1 MHRMTT
7 TIEALLVTLASAGCT
22 SRAASDDAL
31 ADHRPSTLSCAEI
44 TTTSLHLPG
53 LQVKSAVENPAS
65 ASLPAHCQITGAL
78 HERTGIDGKP
88 YAIGFELRTPLPDA
102 WNGRFFFQGGGGTNG
117 VIVPATGNL
126 LNAPSGTA
134 LALGYAVASTDGGH
148 ATGQS
153 DATFGV
159 DPQARSDY
167 GYNAVV
173 QVTFTAKQIVLAHYG
188 RPPQRSYFLGCSN
201 GGRDAM
207 VAASRIPFEYDGF
220 VAADPGFQLP
230 KAAIAQQWDSQQFFA
245 AASAPGQLPK
255 DVFPQTAMA
264 LVAQRILARCDA
276 LDGLSDGMVNDRVA
290 CQRAFN
296 LASDVPT
303 CSGAADPTCLTAAQK
318 TALANVFGGARNS
331 AGQPLYAGWP
341 WDPGVAGGGW
351 RFWKLDAGF
360 APLPFNTIIGAG
372 STGYVFTTP
381 PDKPDLSDGGLAYQ
395 LGFRMDTDAPKIFA
409 TTDVYKESA
418 MTFMAPPDLR
428 FTALAH
434 GTGKLIVVHG
444 TADPVFSADD
454 TIAWYDALASR
465 DPAAARYARLFLV
478 PGMNHC
484 AGGPATDRFD
494 VLTALVNWVEHGAAP
509 DTIEAGVNPG
519 DPDVV
524 AAGWPATRRRPLC
537 AYPQKAVLRPGAT
550 DTEAAASFQCR

>member
-7 TIEALLVTLASAGCT
+7 TIEALLIALISASCA
-22 SRAASDDAL
+22 SSAASNDAL
-31 ADHRPSTLSCAEI
+31 PDHGPITLSCSQI
-44 TTTSLHLPG
+44 TTGSLHLPG
-53 LQVKSAVENPAS
+53 LRVVSAVEVAAT

-78 HERTGIDGKP
+78 NERTGIDSKP

-102 WNGRFFFQGGGGTNG
+102 WNGKFFFQGGGGTNG

-134 LALGYAVASTDGGH
+134 LALGYAVTSTDGGH

-153 DATFGV
+153 DATFGI

-173 QVTFTAKQIVLAHYG
+173 QVTAAAKWIVLAHYG
-188 RPPQRSYFLGCSN
+188 RGPQRSYFLGCSN

-230 KAAIAQQWDSQQFFA
+230 KAAVAQQWDSQQFFA

-255 DVFPQTAMA
+255 DTFPATAMA
-264 LVAQRILARCDA
+264 LVAQRVLAKCDV
-276 LDGLSDGMVNDRVA
+276 LDGVSDGMVHDRVA
-290 CQRAFN
+290 CQRAFS

-303 CSGAADPTCLTAAQK
+303 CSGAPDATCLTAAQK
-318 TALANVFGGARNS
+318 TALGNVFTGARNS
-331 AGQPLYAGWP
+331 AGQRLYAGWP
-341 WDPGVAGGGW
+341 WDPGIAGAGW

-381 PDKPDLSDGGLAYQ
+381 PDKPDLSDGGVAYQ

-409 TTDVYKESA
+409 TTSVYKESA
-418 MTFMAPPDLR
+418 MAFMAPPDLR
-428 FTALAH
+428 FTTLPLR
-434 GTGKLIVVHG
+434 GKLIVVHG
-444 TADPVFSADD
+444 TADPVFSVDD
-454 TIAWYDALASR
+454 TIAWYDALTAN

-494 VLTALVNWVEHGAAP
+494 VLTPLVNWVEHSVAP
-509 DTIEAGVNPG
+509 DTIAAAVNPS

-524 AAGWPATRRRPLC
+524 AARWPATRSRPLC
-537 AYPQKAVLRPGAT
+537 AYPKQAVLKPGAT
-550 DTEAAASFQCR
+550 DTEAAASFQCQ